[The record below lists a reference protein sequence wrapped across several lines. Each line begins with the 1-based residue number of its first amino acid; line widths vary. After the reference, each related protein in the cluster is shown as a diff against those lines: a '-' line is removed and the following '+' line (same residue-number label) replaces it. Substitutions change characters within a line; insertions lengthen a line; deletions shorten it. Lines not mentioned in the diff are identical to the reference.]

1 MKSKIRNL
9 ALHSGESK
17 QLQTPLNRPQ
27 KEKRPNHQQNESMP
41 LNKKQVQHQLEVEG
55 EDDLKDPN
63 YDPETDPTPVVIF
76 DSELPYI
83 QELKAVDI
91 IFLLDTTG
99 SMNPYMKGI
108 KRLIRKIL
116 WDAQK
121 CLTQYLLDEIDV
133 LKVGLVCYK
142 DHDQVQKTYVSQIVS
157 NLTSDFKEF
166 TELLM
171 NVKVNGGKDIPEAV
185 LDGLNDCVYNI
196 NWRDKSYKFIY
207 HILDS
212 PPHGKLFYNGDDDL
226 YSGCPNGFDH
236 EDILIEMRNKDINY
250 SIIKFGDYCD
260 MMIQEFEK
268 IVKIEIITP
277 DIKPDSGKF
286 MGQDT

>member
-1 MKSKIRNL
+1 MKSKIKNM
-9 ALHSGESK
+9 ALHSGQSK
-17 QLQTPLNRPQ
+17 QLETASNKPQ
-27 KEKRPNHQQNESMP
+27 KEKRPMHQKGSML
-41 LNKKQVQHQLEVEG
+41 LNKEQVQHQLAVEG
-55 EDDLKDPN
+55 DDDLKDPN

-91 IFLLDTTG
+91 VFLLDTTG

-185 LDGLNDCVYNI
+185 LDGLNDSVNNI

>member
-27 KEKRPNHQQNESMP
+27 KEKRPNPQKASQV
-41 LNKKQVQHQLEVEG
+41 LNKEQVQHQLAVEG
-55 EDDLKDPN
+55 DDDLKDPN

-185 LDGLNDCVYNI
+185 LDGLNDSVNNI

-250 SIIKFGDYCD
+250 SIIKFGDYCNV
-260 MMIQEFEK
+260 MIQEFEK